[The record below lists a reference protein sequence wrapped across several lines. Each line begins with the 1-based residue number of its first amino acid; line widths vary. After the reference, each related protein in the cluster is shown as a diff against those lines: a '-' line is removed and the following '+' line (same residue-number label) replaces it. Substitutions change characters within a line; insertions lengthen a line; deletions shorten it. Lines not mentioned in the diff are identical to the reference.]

1 MKKALRILSVITCAF
16 CAFCFVM
23 FNIPKIINNDDSI
36 GFLLILIGIILSVVM
51 PVLWV
56 LFCIFKQKDN
66 AKLKT
71 TSIVLLVIHIA
82 LLVNIF
88 TGLVPLSNVT
98 VTLQWL
104 VPIIS
109 NVLFIVFSK

>member
-1 MKKALRILSVITCAF
+1 
-16 CAFCFVM
+16 M
-23 FNIPKIINNDDSI
+23 FNIPKIINYDDSI
-36 GFLLILIGIILSVVM
+36 GFLFIIIGIILSVVM
-51 PVLWV
+51 AALWA
-56 LFCIFKQKDN
+56 LFCVFKQKDN
-66 AKLKT
+66 SKLKT
-71 TSIVLLVIHIA
+71 TSIVFLVIHIA

-88 TGLVPLSNVT
+88 TGLVPLSNVN